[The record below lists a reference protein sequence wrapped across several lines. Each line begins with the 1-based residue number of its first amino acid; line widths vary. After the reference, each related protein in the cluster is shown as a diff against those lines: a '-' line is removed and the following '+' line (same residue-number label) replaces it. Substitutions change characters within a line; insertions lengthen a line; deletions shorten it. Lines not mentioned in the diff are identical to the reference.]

1 MIRVVRSPEGNVF
14 LDPKGKANGRGAYI
28 CRRTEC
34 WETAIKRGSLKHA
47 LKVDIEPAVL
57 ATLRDAAQNA
67 GFEDDEPM
75 NG

>member
-1 MIRVVRSPEGNVF
+1 MIRVVRSPEGNVS

-28 CRRTEC
+28 CRRVEC
-34 WETAIKRGSLKHA
+34 WEKAMKRGSLRHA

-57 ATLRDAAQNA
+57 VTLRDAAQSA